1 MAYQVLYRTYRP
13 ARFSEVVGQ
22 DYIIKTLLNA
32 IKTDRIAHAYVF
44 AGPRGTGKTSV
55 AKLFGKAINCQ
66 HFDQEACDECDDC
79 LAYLEG
85 KHPDIIELDAAS
97 NNGVDD
103 MREIIEQV
111 AYAPL
116 LGKYKVYIID
126 EAHMLSA
133 AAFNSLLKTLE
144 EPPAHVIFILATT
157 DPQKILPTVMSR
169 CQRFNF
175 AKISTYEI
183 KKKTSEILEKESIP
197 YEEKAVMEIAR
208 MAEGGMRDALSLLEQ
223 CLAYDPKELKLEEVE
238 NIFGLTSVR
247 QELDLYLN
255 IHQGQISE
263 AIAALRELYVKGAD
277 CKRLAADLLEI
288 IKDTLIYA
296 DAGRTELLTRL
307 TGAEAQDILNSVPVA
322 ALYQDIR
329 ELEEVLSKDKQNQN
343 FLVYLELCFA
353 KMAGNKEATV
363 KEKESSKVKEIE
375 TVKETVVEE
384 EKPEETKPEPVE
396 EKLPEDYIVEPETD
410 FLLAL
415 LLDANRDL
423 KISDQII
430 YNKLDLYMYEP
441 EKRKFYQLLIGT
453 ELFASN
459 KDAIIISGN
468 KNQADNINIRTN
480 NEALYEFLN
489 SEFGID
495 KMVYAIDNERKKE
508 LIELYKKTPKE
519 ERNKPV
525 YVEKYQ
531 QKAKATVEDKLRD
544 LFGDEVKVEE

>member
-1 MAYQVLYRTYRP
+1 MAYQVLYRAYRP

-32 IKTDRIAHAYVF
+32 IRTDRIAHAYIF

-55 AKLFGKAINCQ
+55 AKLFAKAINCQ
-66 HFDQEACDECDDC
+66 NFKDEACDGCDDC

-85 KHPDIIELDAAS
+85 NHPDIIELDAAS

-126 EAHMLSA
+126 EAHMLST

-144 EPPAHVIFILATT
+144 EPPAHVVFILATT

-175 AKISTYEI
+175 GKISTYEI
-183 KKKTSEILEKESIP
+183 RKKCSEILKSENIAFED
-197 YEEKAVMEIAR
+197 KAVMEIAR

-223 CLAYDPKELKLEEVE
+223 CLAYDPDQLTLEEVE
-238 NIFGLTSVR
+238 NIFGLTSVK
-247 QELDLYLN
+247 QELELYTN

-263 AIAALRELYVKGAD
+263 AIGALRNLYVKGAD

-288 IKDTLIYA
+288 IKDVLIYA
-296 DAGRTELLTRL
+296 DAGKTDLLTRL
-307 TGAEAQDILNSVPVA
+307 DGSEVQELIKTVPLSV
-322 ALYQDIR
+322 LYKDIR

-353 KMAGNKEATV
+353 KMAGNSETVNEYIEKKTEPV
-363 KEKESSKVKEIE
+363 KEEKTAEP
-375 TVKETVVEE
+375 VVEE
-384 EKPEETKPEPVE
+384 TVEAETETVE
-396 EKLPEDYIVEPETD
+396 EKLPEDFLIEPDPD
-410 FLLAL
+410 FLLAI

-430 YNKLDLYMYEP
+430 YNKLDLYMYEA

-459 KDAIIISGN
+459 KDAIIICGN
-468 KNQADNINIRTN
+468 KNQADNINTRTN
-480 NEALYEFLN
+480 NEALYDFLN

-495 KMVYAIDNERKKE
+495 KMVYAIDNQQRQE
-508 LIELYKKTPKE
+508 LIERYKKTPKE

-531 QKAKATVEDKLRD
+531 SKASQTVEDKLRS

>member
-55 AKLFGKAINCQ
+55 AKLFAKAINCQ
-66 HFDQEACDECDDC
+66 HFSDEACDECNDC

-85 KHPDIIELDAAS
+85 NHPDIIELDAAS

-126 EAHMLSA
+126 EAHMLSP

-175 AKISTYEI
+175 GKISTYEI
-183 KKKTSEILEKESIP
+183 KKKTSEILDKEKIP

-208 MAEGGMRDALSLLEQ
+208 MAEGGMRDALSILEQ
-223 CLAYDPKELKLEEVE
+223 CLAYDPQELKLEEVE
-238 NIFGLTSVR
+238 NIFGLTSVK
-247 QELDLYLN
+247 QEIDLYLN

-263 AIAALRELYVKGAD
+263 AISALRDLYVKGAD

-288 IKDTLIYA
+288 IKDTLIYT

-307 TGAEAQDILNSVPVA
+307 TGAEAQDIINNVSIGT
-322 ALYQDIR
+322 LYRDIH

-353 KMAGNKEATV
+353 KMAGNNETPVRAAEKNETIETPVGKTV
-363 KEKESSKVKEIE
+363 EKE
-375 TVKETVVEE
+375 
-384 EKPEETKPEPVE
+384 EETKKEAEPVE
-396 EKLPEDYIVEPETD
+396 EKLPEDYIVEPATD

-441 EKRKFYQLLIGT
+441 EKRRFYQLLIGT

-459 KDAIIISGN
+459 KDAIIICGN

-480 NEALYEFLN
+480 NEALYDFLN

-495 KMVYAIDNERKKE
+495 KMVYAIDDERKKE

>member
-22 DYIIKTLLNA
+22 DYIIRTLLNA

-55 AKLFGKAINCQ
+55 AKLFAKAINCQ
-66 HFDQEACDECDDC
+66 NFKDEACDECDDC

-85 KHPDIIELDAAS
+85 NHPDIIELDAAS

-126 EAHMLSA
+126 EAHMLST

-175 AKISTYEI
+175 GKISTYEI
-183 KKKTSEILEKESIP
+183 KKKTSEILKKENISF
-197 YEEKAVMEIAR
+197 EEKAVTEIAR

-223 CLAYDPKELKLEEVE
+223 CLAYDLDQLTLEEVE
-238 NIFGLTSVR
+238 NIFGLTSVK
-247 QELDLYLN
+247 QEIELYLN

-263 AIAALRELYVKGAD
+263 AIGSLRNLYVKGAD

-288 IKDTLIYA
+288 IKDVLVFA
-296 DAGRTELLTRL
+296 DAGKTELLTRL
-307 TGAEAQDILNSVPVA
+307 DASEAQDIIKTVPMNV
-322 ALYQDIR
+322 LYKDIR

-353 KMAGNKEATV
+353 KMAGNHDVPAESKEIKTEAAEEKEAETETV
-363 KEKESSKVKEIE
+363 APVEKE
-375 TVKETVVEE
+375 
-384 EKPEETKPEPVE
+384 PEPVE
-396 EKLPEDYIVEPETD
+396 EQLPEDYLIEPDMD
-410 FLLAL
+410 FLLSI

-430 YNKLDLYMYEP
+430 YNKLDLYMYEA

-459 KDAIIISGN
+459 KDAIIICGN
-468 KNQADNINIRTN
+468 KNQADNINTRTN

-495 KMVYAIDNERKKE
+495 KMVYAIDNQQRQE
-508 LIELYKKTPKE
+508 LIERYKKTRRE

-525 YVEKYQ
+525 YVEKYKT
-531 QKAKATVEDKLRD
+531 KANLTVEDKLRN

>member
-1 MAYQVLYRTYRP
+1 MNEAINLGYETCILP
-13 ARFSEVVGQ
+13 AVNA
-22 DYIIKTLLNA
+22 KA
-32 IKTDRIAHAYVF
+32 IKTDRIAHAYIF

-55 AKLFGKAINCQ
+55 AKLFAKAINCQ
-66 HFDQEACDECDDC
+66 DFRDEACDRCDDC

-85 KHPDIIELDAAS
+85 NHPDIIELDAAS

-126 EAHMLSA
+126 EAHMLSVS
-133 AAFNSLLKTLE
+133 AFNSLLKTLE

-175 AKISTYEI
+175 SKISTYEI
-183 KKKTSEILEKESIP
+183 RKKCSEILQKEKIAF
-197 YEEKAVMEIAR
+197 EEKAVTEIAR

-223 CLAYDPKELKLEEVE
+223 CLAYDPQQLTLEEVE
-238 NIFGLTSVR
+238 NIFGLTSVK
-247 QELDLYLN
+247 QELELYLN
-255 IHQGQISE
+255 IHQGQNSE
-263 AIAALRELYVKGAD
+263 AIGALRNLYVKGAD

-307 TGAEAQDILNSVPVA
+307 DGSEAQDIIKNIPFST
-322 ALYQDIR
+322 LYKDIH
-329 ELEEVLSKDKQNQN
+329 ELEDVLSKDRQNQN

-353 KMAGNKEATV
+353 KMAGNKETAVETR
-363 KEKESSKVKEIE
+363 KTEEPAQERKTESRTE
-375 TVKETVVEE
+375 TPAPETVVTEKE
-384 EKPEETKPEPVE
+384 EKEEATIPQDYLIEPD
-396 EKLPEDYIVEPETD
+396 PD

-430 YNKLDLYMYEP
+430 YNKLDLYMYEA

-459 KDAIIISGN
+459 KDAIIICGN
-468 KNQADNINIRTN
+468 RNQADNINTRTN
-480 NEALYEFLN
+480 NEALYDFLN

-495 KMVYAIDNERKKE
+495 KMVYAIDQQQRQE
-508 LIELYKKTPKE
+508 LIERFMKTPKE

-531 QKAKATVEDKLRD
+531 SKTNLTVEDKLRN